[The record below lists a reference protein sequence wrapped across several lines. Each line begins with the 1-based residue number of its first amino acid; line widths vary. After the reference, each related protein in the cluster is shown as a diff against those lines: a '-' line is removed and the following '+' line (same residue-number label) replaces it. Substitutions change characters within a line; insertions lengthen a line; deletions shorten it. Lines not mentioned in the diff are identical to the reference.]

1 MMLKLEDFTITGQFK
16 TISNKINQLD
26 FYIKNK
32 SHDNILKIV
41 SLNNKSFGERMQ
53 RIVSEVLGLE
63 KATNTG
69 HDAIK
74 FNKRIEIKSSRFWV
88 DTKDWCF
95 QHIMADHKYD
105 YLLCV
110 GIAFDNIELYII
122 DKEDFLHLK
131 DDGIVK
137 VQGGGEGQ
145 GMWFQFRDLK
155 DYLHRIESIE
165 DFDNWVSFN

>member
-1 MMLKLEDFTITGQFK
+1 MGFKLEDFTSTNQFK
-16 TISNKINQLD
+16 TISKKINQMD
-26 FYIKNK
+26 FYRNNN
-32 SHDNILKIV
+32 SSENILKMV
-41 SLNNKSFGERMQ
+41 ALNNKSFGERMQ
-53 RIVSEVLGLE
+53 RIVSETLGMS
-63 KATNTG
+63 KATSTG

-74 FNKRIEIKSSRFWV
+74 NGKLIEIKSSRYWV

-122 DKEDFLHLK
+122 DKEEFFHLK
-131 DDGIVK
+131 DDGIVR

-145 GMWFQFRDLK
+145 GMWFQFRDMK
-155 DYLHRIESIE
+155 DYLHKIESIE
-165 DFDNWVSFN
+165 DFDNWIKG

>member
-1 MMLKLEDFTITGQFK
+1 MGFKLEDFTSTNQFK
-16 TISNKINQLD
+16 TISKKINQLD
-26 FYIKNK
+26 FYRNNN
-32 SHDNILKIV
+32 SSENILKIIA
-41 SLNNKSFGERMQ
+41 LNNKSFGERMQ
-53 RIVSEVLGLE
+53 RIVGETLGMS
-63 KATNTG
+63 KATSTG

-74 FNKRIEIKSSRFWV
+74 NGKLIEVKSSRYWV

-122 DKEDFLHLK
+122 DKEDFFHLK
-131 DDGIVK
+131 DDGIVR

-145 GMWFQFRDLK
+145 GMWFQFRDMK
-155 DYLHRIESIE
+155 DYLHKIESIE
-165 DFDNWVSFN
+165 DFDYWING

>member
-1 MMLKLEDFTITGQFK
+1 MGFKLEDFTSTNQFK
-16 TISNKINQLD
+16 TISKKINQLD
-26 FYIKNK
+26 FYRNNNSPK
-32 SHDNILKIV
+32 NILKMV

-53 RIVSEVLGLE
+53 RIVSETLGMS
-63 KATNTG
+63 KALSTG

-74 FNKRIEIKSSRFWV
+74 NGKLIEIKSSRYWV

-95 QHIMADHKYD
+95 QHIMEDHKYD

-122 DKEDFLHLK
+122 DKEEFFHLK

-145 GMWFQFRDLK
+145 GMWFQFRDMK
-155 DYLHRIESIE
+155 DCLHKVESVE
-165 DFDNWVSFN
+165 DFDKWING

>member
-1 MMLKLEDFTITGQFK
+1 MGFQLRDFTNTNQFK
-16 TISNKINQLD
+16 TISEKINQLD
-26 FYIKNK
+26 YYIKHD
-32 SHDNILKIV
+32 SHEDILKIIA
-41 SLNNKSFGERMQ
+41 LNNKSFGERMQ
-53 RIVSEVLGLE
+53 RIVSEVLGMT

-74 FNKRIEIKSSRFWV
+74 NGKLIEIKSSRFWV

-95 QHIMADHKYD
+95 QHIMEDHKYD

-110 GIAFDNIELYII
+110 GIAFDNIEMYII
-122 DKEDFLHLK
+122 DKEDFLDLK
-131 DDGIVK
+131 HDGIVK

-155 DYLHRIESIE
+155 DYLHKIESVE
-165 DFDNWVSFN
+165 DFDKWIK

>member
-1 MMLKLEDFTITGQFK
+1 MGFKLEDFTSTNQFK
-16 TISNKINQLD
+16 TISKKINQMD
-26 FYIKNK
+26 FYRKNN
-32 SHDNILKIV
+32 SSENILKMV
-41 SLNNKSFGERMQ
+41 ALNNKSFGERMQ
-53 RIVSEVLGLE
+53 RIVSETLGMS
-63 KATNTG
+63 KATSTG

-74 FNKRIEIKSSRFWV
+74 NGKLIEIKSSRYWV

-122 DKEDFLHLK
+122 DKEEFFHLK
-131 DDGIVK
+131 DDGIVR

-145 GMWFQFRDLK
+145 GMWFQFRDMK
-155 DYLHRIESIE
+155 DCLHKVESVE
-165 DFDNWVSFN
+165 DFDYWING